1 MGEGASEM
9 SRAAEVRRETRETK
23 VYVKLIL
30 DGEGKAEV
38 STGIG
43 FLDHML
49 ELFAKHGLFD
59 LEVKAEGD
67 LHVDQHHTVEDVG
80 ICLGEAFSEALG
92 DKSGIRR
99 FGFFV
104 LPMFE
109 SLALVSLDIC
119 GRGYLRFDVKGLE
132 GKVGDFDCEL
142 VEEFFNGFVG
152 RAGVT
157 LHILVP
163 YGSNKHHIIEAIFK
177 AFGRAMDMATGI
189 DERVKG
195 VPSTKGVL

>member
-1 MGEGASEM
+1 MMRVAQVE
-9 SRAAEVRRETRETK
+9 RETGETK
-23 VYVKLIL
+23 VKVRLSL
-30 DGEGKAEV
+30 DGEGRYDI

-59 LEVKAEGD
+59 LELHAEGD
-67 LHVDQHHTVEDVG
+67 LHVDYHHTVEDVG
-80 ICLGEAFSEALG
+80 ICLGEAISKALG

-99 FGFFV
+99 FGFFI

-109 SLALVSLDIC
+109 SLAIVSVDVC
-119 GRGYLRFDVKGLE
+119 GRGFLSFNVPDLE
-132 GKVGDFDCEL
+132 GKIGDFDCEL

-152 RAGVT
+152 RAGITMHV
-157 LHILVP
+157 LVQ
-163 YGSNKHHIIEAIFK
+163 YGSNRHHIVEAIFK
-177 AFGRAMDMATGI
+177 AFAKALDMATQM

-195 VPSTKGVL
+195 VPSTKGVLE

>member
-1 MGEGASEM
+1 MMRVAQVE
-9 SRAAEVRRETRETK
+9 RETGETK
-23 VYVKLIL
+23 VKVRLSL
-30 DGEGKAEV
+30 DGEGRYDI

-59 LEVKAEGD
+59 LELHAEGD
-67 LHVDQHHTVEDVG
+67 LHVDYHHTVEDVG
-80 ICLGEAFSEALG
+80 ICLGEAVSKALG

-99 FGFFV
+99 FGFFI

-109 SLALVSLDIC
+109 SLAIVSVDVC
-119 GRGYLRFDVKGLE
+119 GRGFLSFNVPDLE
-132 GKVGDFDCEL
+132 GKIGDFDCEL

-152 RAGVT
+152 RAGITIHV
-157 LHILVP
+157 LVQ
-163 YGSNKHHIIEAIFK
+163 YGSNRHHIVEAIFK
-177 AFGRAMDMATGI
+177 AFAKALDMATQM

-195 VPSTKGVL
+195 VPSTKGVLE

>member
-1 MGEGASEM
+1 MMRVAQVE
-9 SRAAEVRRETRETK
+9 RETEETK
-23 VYVKLIL
+23 VKVKLSL
-30 DGEGKAEV
+30 DGEGRYDI

-59 LEVKAEGD
+59 LELHAEGD
-67 LHVDQHHTVEDVG
+67 LHVDYHHTVEDVG
-80 ICLGEAFSEALG
+80 ICLGEAISKALG

-99 FGFFV
+99 FGFFI

-109 SLALVSLDIC
+109 SLAIVSVDVC
-119 GRGYLRFDVKGLE
+119 GRGFLSFNAPDLE
-132 GKVGDFDCEL
+132 GKIGDFDCEL

-152 RAGVT
+152 RSGITIHV
-157 LHILVP
+157 LVQ
-163 YGSNKHHIIEAIFK
+163 YGSNRHHIVEAIFK
-177 AFGRAMDMATGI
+177 AFAKALDMATQM

-195 VPSTKGVL
+195 VPSTKGVLE

>member
-1 MGEGASEM
+1 MRVAQVE
-9 SRAAEVRRETRETK
+9 RETGETK
-23 VYVKLIL
+23 VKVRLSL
-30 DGEGKAEV
+30 DGEGRYDI

-59 LEVKAEGD
+59 LELHAEGD
-67 LHVDQHHTVEDVG
+67 LHVDYHHTVEDVG
-80 ICLGEAFSEALG
+80 ICLGEAISKALG

-99 FGFFV
+99 FGFFI

-109 SLALVSLDIC
+109 SLAIVSVDVC
-119 GRGYLRFDVKGLE
+119 GRGFLSFNVPDLE
-132 GKVGDFDCEL
+132 GKIGDFDCEL

-152 RAGVT
+152 RAGITMHV
-157 LHILVP
+157 LVQ
-163 YGSNKHHIIEAIFK
+163 YGSNRHHIVEAIFK
-177 AFGRAMDMATGI
+177 AFAKALDMATQM

-195 VPSTKGVL
+195 VPSTKGVLE